1 MLQETVHCDKIRKEI
16 ERLHQNVEGITMPEL
31 KVFIDNL
38 IGSKYCNVKSK
49 FYHEL
54 YENIVRQST
63 IYWSINYSA
72 GTVLARR
79 VLQNPSCLC
88 KEARKRSEIGSIK
101 IKNLNDREYCGM
113 QYLAGYVVHKLYL
126 KHRNLKNYKT
136 KTNQQTMTLLKAC
149 QLDPAKQIHAKLVKA
164 LTRGGLWCVHEHV
177 EKIFLISEKYFSIKT
192 DVSKRSIGIFSLV
205 KSVMEYIPVK
215 NVMESVIESIPDAQI
230 EKEIVKI
237 TLYNMITLYMR
248 VRAFS
253 LAKDIVQK
261 EKIVKREKGKANSLR
276 KSLKKIR

>member
-1 MLQETVHCDKIRKEI
+1 
-16 ERLHQNVEGITMPEL
+16 MPEL
-31 KVFIDNL
+31 NVFIDNL

-49 FYHEL
+49 FYHAF

-79 VLQNPSCLC
+79 LC
-88 KEARKRSEIGSIK
+88 ETLLAYVKNQETRLEIDSIK
-101 IKNLNDREYCGM
+101 IKNLNGREYCGM

-149 QLDPAKQIHAKLVKA
+149 QLDPAKQIHAKLVTA
-164 LTRGGLWCVHEHV
+164 LTRGGLWCVNEHM
-177 EKIFLISEKYFSIKT
+177 EKILLISEKHFSIKT
-192 DVSKRSIGIFSLV
+192 DVSKRSIGIFSPV
-205 KSVMEYIPVK
+205 KSVMEYKPVK
-215 NVMESVIESIPDAQI
+215 NVMESVIESIPDVQI

-253 LAKDIVQK
+253 LARDIVQK
-261 EKIVKREKGKANSLR
+261 EKIAKREKGKGNSLR
-276 KSLKKIR
+276 KSPKKSDEDNDK